1 MTVKLPYK
9 SDSAAKL
16 PAILK
21 GKPNGQ
27 IPAEFL
33 VPCGLRKFLMVEPA
47 AGAMRAMVAAA
58 AGDGVTLSATGTWRS
73 YDQQKAMFLDRY
85 TTTNNGGKT
94 KTWEGK
100 TYWQKPKVAMAAA
113 PGTSNHGLGLAV
125 DLSDSPSIPIGAA
138 SLAWL
143 ANHGPSFGYWN
154 TVQSENWHWTYC
166 LGDDAPAGV
175 TITVAASVS
184 SAAHAGRVANE
195 EAAAAAVA
203 AVATPAAVDWQAIA
217 ATDAKMM
224 AVVFPGELIQGAQG
238 EAVSAVQW
246 KLVAAGQ
253 DVKVDGDFGKKTAA
267 AVTGFQTVNSLT
279 PDGRVGPMTWN
290 ALGLHPA

>member
-16 PAILK
+16 PSVLK

-27 IPAEFL
+27 IPAELL
-33 VPCGLRKFLMVEPA
+33 VPCGLRNFLMVEPA

-73 YDQQKAMFLDRY
+73 YDQQKAMFMDRY
-85 TTTNNGGKT
+85 STTSTGGKT
-94 KTWEGK
+94 KVWEGR
-100 TYWQKPKVAMAAA
+100 TYWQKPKVAMAAV

-125 DLSDSPSIPIGAA
+125 DLSDSPSVPICAA

-143 ANHGPSFGYWN
+143 ADHGPSFGYWN

-166 LGDDAPAGV
+166 LGDDAPISVPV
-175 TITVAASVS
+175 T
-184 SAAHAGRVANE
+184 
-195 EAAAAAVA
+195 AAAPAARA
-203 AVATPAAVDWQAIA
+203 MAFAPASAPTSTPAPAPAPGPVDWQAIA

-224 AVVFPGELIQGAQG
+224 AVVFPGEIVEGAQG

-246 KLVAAGQ
+246 KLVAVGIE
-253 DVKVDGDFGKKTAA
+253 VKVDGDFGKKTAA
-267 AVTGFQTVNSLT
+267 TVVAFQTGHGLT
-279 PDGRVGPMTWN
+279 ADGRVGKKTWT
-290 ALGLHPA
+290 ALGLHPV

>member
-27 IPAEFL
+27 IPAELL
-33 VPCGLRKFLMVEPA
+33 VPCGLRNFLMVEPA

-85 TTTNNGGKT
+85 VTTNTGGKT
-94 KTWEGK
+94 KTWEGR

-125 DLSDSPSIPIGAA
+125 DLSDSPSVPICGP

-143 ANHGPSFGYWN
+143 ADHGPSFGYWN

-166 LGDDAPAGV
+166 LGDDVPAGV
-175 TITVAASVS
+175 SITATATAPAARAMAFA
-184 SAAHAGRVANE
+184 SAP
-195 EAAAAAVA
+195 AAATASA
-203 AVATPAAVDWQAIA
+203 PAAAPAPVDWAAIA
-217 ATDAKMM
+217 ATDAKMV
-224 AVVFPGELIQGAQG
+224 AVVFPGELVEGAKG

-246 KLVAAGQ
+246 KLVAVGH

-267 AVTGFQTVNSLT
+267 AVTAFQTMHSLT
-279 PDGRVGPMTWN
+279 ADGRVGKRTWT
-290 ALGLHPA
+290 ALGLHPV

>member
-16 PAILK
+16 PSVLK

-33 VPCGLRKFLMVEPA
+33 VPCGLRNFLMVEPA

-94 KTWEGK
+94 KTWEGR

-125 DLSDSPSIPIGAA
+125 DLSDSPSVPIGAA

-166 LGDDAPAGV
+166 LGDDVPSGV

-184 SAAHAGRVANE
+184 SAAPAARVAPV
-195 EAAAAAVA
+195 AAPAAVA
-203 AVATPAAVDWQAIA
+203 APAPVDWQAIA

-224 AVVFPGELIQGAQG
+224 AVVFPGELIPGAQG

-246 KLVAAGQ
+246 KLVAAGH
-253 DVKVDGDFGKKTAA
+253 DVKVDGDFGKKTTA

-290 ALGLHPA
+290 ALGLRPV